1 MCCVNNSIRTV
12 LSDQVDDKLAEQ
24 YVPFEENSLFL
35 IGQKDLLFSD
45 LFQLTDI
52 SNTKE
57 GVEAFQL
64 FLSQMP
70 QFFILLKSLLNL
82 SFKSEYNED
91 CYLNQVA
98 MYFYL

>member
-35 IGQKDLLFSD
+35 IGQKDLLCSD

-52 SNTKE
+52 STTKE
-57 GVEAFQL
+57 GVNYFFHKCHSFL
-64 FLSQMP
+64 F
-70 QFFILLKSLLNL
+70 
-82 SFKSEYNED
+82 
-91 CYLNQVA
+91 C
-98 MYFYL
+98 